1 MIHPYH
7 SLSLARRLTASWPR
21 SVSVWVLVDLVY
33 GTAAFELLRRFV
45 SLPTLVRHIASPRL
59 RPAAVD
65 VDGAVRVVK
74 GVLRRLYRRDY
85 CLPQSLVL
93 YRILARTG
101 HQPRLMMGVR
111 RNGPG
116 LDGHAWVVLDGQALA
131 ERDDPVGAFAATFQ
145 FPLTTSP

>member
-1 MIHPYH
+1 MIPSYLY
-7 SLSLARRLTASWPR
+7 SKLARRPTASWPR
-21 SVSVWVLVDLVY
+21 NTSMWVLVDLVY

-45 SLPTLVRHIASPRL
+45 SLPTLVSHIASPRP
-59 RPAAVD
+59 RPTAVD
-65 VDGAVRVVK
+65 VDEAVRVVK
-74 GVLRRLYRRDY
+74 GVLHRLYRRDY

-93 YRILARTG
+93 CRILSRTG

-111 RNGPG
+111 RSGPG

-131 ERDDPVGAFAATFQ
+131 ERDDPVGAFATTFQ